1 MVDLIGA
8 RTLRDLLTEQAA
20 LRPDHVFLVHEDLE
34 GTSTEL
40 TYRSFLDLVDR
51 TAVVLAARG
60 VGPGAKV
67 TVHLA
72 NSPEIVAVWF
82 ALASLGAVMVPSNTA
97 NTAAELDHVVRFS
110 DSGTVVTSPDYA
122 DRFAAF
128 AGDPEIDLLLC
139 REDGTRPP
147 AGFTAVGELV
157 ARADPSALELPEV
170 VADDVVELLF
180 TSGTTAKAKAVML
193 THANCLHAGER
204 CAKGLLLDQRV
215 RYLTSLPVFHVN
227 AQATSVLSALTVG
240 GTVILLEQ
248 FSASRYL
255 DQVRQHEATAMSIVA
270 TQVRTLLAQS
280 ASPSD
285 ADHGLERVFYAINVT
300 DEEKDAFE
308 QRFGVSLIN
317 GYGLSEAMTLIT
329 LAPVFGE
336 KRWPSVG
343 RPAHDREVR
352 LLDPDGHEVPVG
364 EVGEIV
370 VRGTPG
376 RTIMRGYYKDDRAT
390 SETIRDGWL
399 HTGDLG
405 RFDRFGHLYFF
416 DRLKDVI
423 KRAGENVSAVEVE
436 SVLLE
441 HPDIEE
447 AAVIGVPD
455 PVRDEAVKAFV
466 VLREG
471 AELDAAAVVE
481 YCSGHLARFKVPTIV
496 EFSLALP
503 RTSVGK
509 IEKRRLRGGSGSN
522 GGAS

>member
-1 MVDLIGA
+1 MVDLIGV

-20 LRPDHVFLVHEDLE
+20 LRADHVFLVHEDVE
-34 GTSTEL
+34 GKVTEL

-51 TAVVLAARG
+51 TAVIFAERG
-60 VGPGAKV
+60 IGPGAKV

-82 ALASLGAVMVPSNTA
+82 ALGSLGAVMVPSNTA

-110 DSGTVVTSPDYA
+110 DSGTVVTSPDFA

-128 AGDPEIDLLLC
+128 TGDPAIDLLLC
-139 REDGTRPP
+139 REDATLP
-147 AGFTAVGELV
+147 AGFTALGELV
-157 ARADPSALELPEV
+157 ARAQASDLRLPEV
-170 VADDVVELLF
+170 SPEDVVELLF

-240 GTVILLEQ
+240 GTVVLLEQ

-255 DQVRQHEATAMSIVA
+255 DQVRDHHATAMSLVA
-270 TQVRTLLAQS
+270 TQVRTLLSQP
-280 ASPSD
+280 PSSSD
-285 ADHGLERVFYAINVT
+285 TDHRLERVFYAINVT

-317 GYGLSEAMTLIT
+317 GYGLSEAMTLVT
-329 LAPVFGE
+329 LASVFGE

-352 LLDPDGHEVPVG
+352 LLDSDGREVPLG

-376 RTIMRGYYKDDRAT
+376 RTIMRGYYKDERAT
-390 SETIRDGWL
+390 SEAIRDGWL

-405 RFDRFGHLYFF
+405 RFDRSGHLYFF

-471 AELDAAAVVE
+471 AELDVAGVVE
-481 YCSGHLARFKVPTIV
+481 HCAGRLARFKVPTIV

-509 IEKRRLRGGSGSN
+509 IEKRRLRASAAGPH
-522 GGAS
+522 GGAQ